1 MSNTL
6 RRKPMIDL
14 EWKCGLVFGLDTEQ
28 VVFIEEGEE
37 FDQDS
42 ETRTAI
48 NLYLGLAVITLIL

>member
-1 MSNTL
+1 
-6 RRKPMIDL
+6 MIDL

-28 VVFIEEGEE
+28 VVFIEEGED